1 MNRMNRTVL
10 VSALMIAAAAAL
22 GAQEASQ
29 SSPYQGVSTPPPD
42 DTIITSSTPQATPQ
56 EKARPLNAVSAA
68 PEENRNQEPAQAAS
82 VKAPSNPTD
91 PDGDIVTVASTATD
105 PSQPASQPVLTRRSA
120 NSDPDS
126 DIVQV
131 QPARPGELL
140 DGATIRV
147 ELMGRL
153 STASSERDEAF
164 RSRVAS
170 DVLQGGQVLIP
181 AGAEIDG
188 RVTSVSSGHLG
199 GHGSMRLEPETLILP
214 DGTRYRLQAE
224 ITGTPGARS
233 RVGSEGTILP
243 ASRLKRDGIEY
254 GGAVGAG
261 ATTGALLGGPL
272 GAMTGG
278 LVGAGVVTTHLL
290 VDHPQATLNPGTVLI
305 FTLSEPLQMAP
316 AAGGN

>member
-1 MNRMNRTVL
+1 MV
-10 VSALMIAAAAAL
+10 AAAAAL

-68 PEENRNQEPAQAAS
+68 PEENQNQEPAQAAS

-105 PSQPASQPVLTRRSA
+105 PSQPVLTRRSA

>member
-1 MNRMNRTVL
+1 MNRMNRRIL
-10 VSALMIAAAAAL
+10 VSALMVAAAAAL

-68 PEENRNQEPAQAAS
+68 PEENQNQEPAQAAS

-105 PSQPASQPVLTRRSA
+105 PSQPVLTRRSA